1 MLRLSPLISCR
12 CGRLHHITYGSY
24 WLCFFLHA
32 ENCDDLFRKFTIRS
46 GIKLHTQFYR
56 KGRLRRNEASV
67 TIMKHTMRYIVSV
80 LCALTLAV
88 FMSIAVSAWDNGISV
103 TVFGTKYPADST
115 DSPDTDSYSVEYKD
129 DAIVITLNNLDKTIT
144 ITEPFIESTSA
155 TPIKV
160 ELIGNSIITAAS
172 ADETYPFIKSK
183 GDVTI
188 TSESIG
194 ELTIVP
200 AVDGQ
205 QLADGGSVTNNA
217 VVNFK
222 CPDAADDN
230 GISFEL
236 GAGFT
241 IEINSTIT
249 LDNNF
254 TLVVD
259 GTEFTAES
267 APSGT
272 SSWIRC
278 AGEGPCRG
286 IIDIRG
292 NAEAVFYGKIGDK
305 NMNGDNALERHIQ
318 IRLSEGN
325 PNFTLANPEANTSI
339 GNVGFSIQAGKMT
352 LGSPNSSPIFL
363 DNKSVYSKI
372 DVSGSGQLIIASNV
386 QMKSQTPYIT
396 LNPVAD
402 CAHSPLVVQ
411 FGGMLDNQAI
421 ITGVSGC
428 EQPLILV
435 EEDGELHNYNNG
447 TIRLQVGGDTED
459 TSTLIRVKDGGTLK
473 LASPNT
479 NQGKL
484 CVIDKGGHELDS
496 IGYTLVSAE
505 DSSDVEFGNDY
516 IMGSTQA
523 GIDSA
528 VGKLT
533 LTYSDDSGEHVITI
547 YDSSDETHDIPE
559 IILPTGDFTLDCTL
573 KNDAAP
579 FSHYTINFGDEDII
593 FSDLTS
599 HVASIGERTGPV
611 TFKAISYAERAT
623 SELSFN
629 LTVHVKTEEPEN
641 PVLVPDPNP
650 INITQPSN
658 GTVSTN
664 LSNASA
670 GATITV
676 TATPNSGYEL
686 AYVTVNGEKIG
697 GNTFTMPDE
706 AVTVSAV
713 FVPATGG
720 FADVVPGAWYYD
732 AVSYVYAHGLMDGVS
747 ATQFAPDAN
756 MTRAML
762 VTILWRVDGQPVV
775 NYLLPFTDVPGDT
788 WYTEAVRWAA
798 SEGIV
803 SGVSA
808 SEFAP
813 NAEITREQLAAI
825 LWRYAGEPEAGGG
838 LSAFAD
844 AAQVSAY
851 AVNAMSWCVEQGIIT
866 GTTETTL
873 APQGTA
879 TRAQCATMLMRFM
892 ER

>member
-1 MLRLSPLISCR
+1 M
-12 CGRLHHITYGSY
+12 T
-24 WLCFFLHA
+24 F
-32 ENCDDLFRKFTIRS
+32 FRKFTIHS

-67 TIMKHTMRYIVSV
+67 TIMKHTVRYIVSV
-80 LCALTLAV
+80 LCALTLAG
-88 FMSIAVSAWDNGISV
+88 FMSMAVSAWYDDISV
-103 TVFGTKYPADST
+103 TVFGREYSADST
-115 DSPDTDSYSVEYKD
+115 DSPTDSYSVEYKD
-129 DAIVITLNNLDKTIT
+129 DAIVITLNRLNETIT
-144 ITEPFIESTSA
+144 KPFIESTSE
-155 TPIKV
+155 TPIIVK
-160 ELIGNSIITAAS
+160 LNGDSTIAAGS
-172 ADETYPFIKSK
+172 DTDEDYTFIMSK
-183 GDVTI
+183 GAVTI
-188 TSESIG
+188 TSENNDSENKD

-200 AVDGQ
+200 AVSGQ
-205 QLADGGSVTNNA
+205 QLAAGGGVTNNA

-222 CPDAADDN
+222 CPGAGDAD

-236 GAGFT
+236 GADFT
-241 IEINSTIT
+241 IAANSTIT

-259 GTEFTAES
+259 GTEFTAKS
-267 APSGT
+267 DATGGSR
-272 SSWIRC
+272 IRC
-278 AGEGPCRG
+278 AGEEACRG
-286 IIDIRG
+286 IIDIKG
-292 NAEAVFYGKIGDK
+292 DAEAVFNGNIGDQ
-305 NMNGDNALERHIQ
+305 NINGYYALERYIQ
-318 IRLSEGN
+318 IQLSGGE
-325 PNFTLANPEANTSI
+325 PDVTLANPDTNTSI
-339 GNVGFSIQAGKMT
+339 GNVGFSIQAGTMT
-352 LGSPNSSPIFL
+352 LGSAFGPTVNLPY
-363 DNKSVYSKI
+363 KSEHSKME
-372 DVSGSGQLIIASNV
+372 VGGSGQLVIAGRVMLGNNSNED
-386 QMKSQTPYIT
+386 PYLT
-396 LNPVAD
+396 LDPGDD
-402 CAHSPLVVQ
+402 CNHSPLVVKSR
-411 FGGMLDNQAI
+411 GALYNYAI

-428 EQPLILV
+428 EQPLIFI
-435 EEDGELHNYNNG
+435 EEDGKLHNDNG
-447 TIRLQVGGDTED
+447 TIRLKVGGSSPEG
-459 TSTLIRVKDGGTLK
+459 TSTLIGVEEGGTLQ
-473 LASPNT
+473 LAAPYT
-479 NQGKL
+479 NNGKL
-484 CVIDKGGHELDS
+484 CVIDTEGHELDS
-496 IGYTLVSAE
+496 IGYTLVEA
-505 DSSDVEFGNDY
+505 DNSSYVEFGNDY
-516 IMGSTQA
+516 IGNTQA

-559 IILPTGDFTLDCTL
+559 IILPTGDFTLHCTL
-573 KNDAAP
+573 KNYAAP
-579 FSHYTINFGDEDII
+579 FSRYTINFGDGDIN
-593 FSDLTS
+593 FSNLTS
-599 HVASIGERTGPV
+599 HVTSIGERTYSV
-611 TFKAISYAERAT
+611 TFKAISCAERAT

-629 LTVHVKTEEPEN
+629 LTVDVKTEEPEN
-641 PVLVPDPNP
+641 PALVPDPNP
-650 INITQPSN
+650 ITITQPAN

-664 LSNASA
+664 LSNSSA

-686 AYVTVNGEKIG
+686 AYITVNGEKIE

-732 AVSYVYAHGLMDGVS
+732 AVNYVMANGLMDGVS

-762 VTILWRVDGQPVV
+762 VTILWRVEGEPVV

-803 SGVSA
+803 TGVSDT
-808 SEFAP
+808 SFAP

-825 LWRYAGEPEAGGG
+825 LWRYAGGPEADGG
-838 LSAFAD
+838 LAAYSD

-879 TRAQCATMLMRFM
+879 TRAQAAAMLMRFM